1 MKLLTLVIP
10 VYNTEKYLD
19 RCLDSVLTAETVP
32 FVQVVAVNDGS
43 TDSSIEILKRYK
55 EGFGDNFVII
65 DKENGG
71 HGSAVNAGVKA
82 ATGKYLRI
90 LDSDDWFD
98 THRFVSFLHSLS
110 KCDEDL
116 IITPYTQVHTY
127 SNEEVRFEY
136 GFLESGVTLSL
147 SDIRFNTDTPI
158 FALASST
165 YKVSLLRKCG
175 LELFEKTFYV
185 DMQFNIYP
193 IPYLETVRYLDLDIY
208 RYFIGRPEQSMSDES
223 LRRHLPD
230 HLKVLR
236 FLIDYYAEFEGG
248 AGEAR
253 RYYMGLLIYLM
264 YYTATDLVCMKH
276 PDRKAAY
283 DTFKDLDGYLKKRA
297 PAVYRW
303 VGDFPYVRVTRALG
317 YINVRFGNRAVAFA
331 LDTLRRIRRKNNKR
345 IEA

>member
-1 MKLLTLVIP
+1 MKLLTLVVP
-10 VYNTEKYLD
+10 VYNTEKYLE
-19 RCLDSVLTAETVP
+19 RCLDSVLTAETAP
-32 FVQVVAVNDGS
+32 ITEVVAVNDGS
-43 TDSSIEILKRYK
+43 TDSSLEILKRYK
-55 EGFGDNFVII
+55 ESFGDSLVII

-98 THRFVSFLHSLS
+98 TENFISFLDSLS
-110 KCDEDL
+110 ECDEDL
-116 IITPYTQVHTY
+116 IITPYRQVHTY

-136 GFLESGVTLSL
+136 GFLESGATLSL
-147 SDIRFNTDTPI
+147 SDVRFNTDTPI

-165 YKVSLLRKCG
+165 YKVSLLRECG

-193 IPYLETVRYLDLDIY
+193 IPYLETVKYLDLDIY
-208 RYFIGRPEQSMSDES
+208 RYFIGRPEQSMSEES

-236 FLIDYYAEFEGG
+236 FLIDYYAEHEGT
-248 AGEAR
+248 ADESR

-283 DTFKDLDGYLKKRA
+283 DTFKDLDGYLERKA

-303 VGDFPYVRVTRALG
+303 VGDFPYVRVTRMLR
-317 YINVRFGNRAVAFA
+317 YLNVRFCNRAVVFA
-331 LDTLRRIRRKNNKR
+331 LDTLRRIRRKNK
-345 IEA
+345 